1 MRASRLVTIVLLL
14 QARGRATA
22 QQLAGALEVSVRT
35 VYRDMDAL
43 AEAGVPVVAE
53 AGHDGG
59 YRLID
64 GYRTRLTGLTAD
76 EAGSLFLAGLPDA
89 AGELGLGDAAAGAQ
103 LKLLAAL
110 PEQLRGRAE
119 RTAARF
125 HLDAPAWYRAAEET
139 PHLAA
144 VAGAVWQQRPVRLRY
159 LRWAEPHEVTRT
171 VRPYGLVLKAG
182 RWYLVAAGEDGEPRT
197 FRVSRILDA
206 EVGAEPFDRRPAF
219 DLAAYWTDH
228 QRDFDRRRLRERAVL
243 RMRPDTFA
251 GLPERLE
258 PAAARCARESV
269 TGPDAD
275 GLLRVEIP
283 VETADVAVPRLLGL
297 GPDVEVLGPAPLR
310 ARMAAAVEALSARYR
325 SAEVGPACAERPTTD
340 DVMRSRHRAHDARL

>member
-1 MRASRLVTIVLLL
+1 VRASRLVTIVLLL

-22 QQLAGALEVSVRT
+22 QQLADALEVSVRT

-43 AEAGVPVVAE
+43 AGAGIPVVAD

-76 EAGSLFLAGLPDA
+76 EAGSLFLAGLPAA

-125 HLDAPAWYRAAEET
+125 HLDAPPWYRAAEET

-144 VAGAVWQQRPVRLRY
+144 VAEAVWQQRPVRLRY
-159 LRWAEPHEVTRT
+159 LRWAEPQEVSRT
-171 VRPYGLVLKAG
+171 VRPHGLVLKAG
-182 RWYLVAAGEDGEPRT
+182 RWYLVALGEDGRPRT

-206 EVGAEPFDRRPAF
+206 IVGDEAFERLDDF
-219 DLAAYWTDH
+219 DLAGYWAEY
-228 QRDFDRRRLRERAVL
+228 QRDFDRRRLSGRAVL
-243 RMRPDTFA
+243 RMGPATFA
-251 GLPERLE
+251 GLPDRLE
-258 PAAARCARESV
+258 PAAVRRAEETV
-269 TGPDAD
+269 TGPDD
-275 GLLRVEIP
+275 QGRLRVEIP
-283 VETADVAVPRLLGL
+283 VEAADAAVPQLLSL
-297 GPDVEVLGPAPLR
+297 GPDVEVVGPPELR
-310 ARMAAAVEALSARYR
+310 ARMVEAVLALAARYR
-325 SAEVGPACAERPTTD
+325 SG
-340 DVMRSRHRAHDARL
+340 

>member
-22 QQLAGALEVSVRT
+22 QQLADALEVSVRT

-43 AEAGVPVVAE
+43 AEAGIPVVAE

-119 RTAARF
+119 RAAARF

-144 VAGAVWQQRPVRLRY
+144 VAEAVWQQRPVRVRY
-159 LRWAEPHEVTRT
+159 LRWAEPHEVTPT

-206 EVGAEPFDRRPAF
+206 EVGAEPFDRPAEF
-219 DLAAYWTDH
+219 DLAGYWADH

-243 RMRPDTFA
+243 RMGPDTFA
-251 GLPERLE
+251 GLPGRLE
-258 PAAARCARESV
+258 PAAARCAEESV
-269 TGPDAD
+269 TGPDAE

-283 VETADVAVPRLLGL
+283 VEDADVAVPQLLAL
-297 GPDVEVLGPAPLR
+297 GPDVEVVGPAPLR
-310 ARMAAAVEALSARYR
+310 ARVVAAVAALAARYR
-325 SAEVGPACAERPTTD
+325 NED
-340 DVMRSRHRAHDARL
+340 F